1 MSLNLIRASDGTGE
15 AVRASVTAIRAPLST
30 TINVDAVTNWPDTF
44 VATTGDLLPSGALD
58 PATVLVF
65 KGSLSGATIVIDTI
79 APGYT
84 DNGSGVGDVVILKPS
99 TLWADNIRDTLAVS
113 LDDDGTLK
121 AGAVDNAAALASN
134 VVTTAKMLDANVTS
148 EKLSPTVGF
157 YATSTANINA
167 TQSLVTVYT
176 EVADYG
182 SDFAS
187 GVFTA
192 PVTGLY
198 NINIMGQIDNV
209 TADNRFVLF
218 LYKNTSTYIIQS
230 MGLGVASNHDP
241 TATIA
246 LNIPLAADDTLGVQ
260 AYSEGGTKALN
271 PLIFSGYLVGKV

>member
-1 MSLNLIRASDGTGE
+1 MPIKTTALPPLTVPASDDVFPIVDISAGSTKKITRENFLKG
-15 AVRASVTAIRAPLST
+15 APLPADT
-30 TINVDAVTNWPDTF
+30 VDTQAVEDK
-44 VATTGDLLPSGALD
+44 S
-58 PATVLVF
+58 
-65 KGSLSGATIVIDTI
+65 
-79 APGYT
+79 
-84 DNGSGVGDVVILKPS
+84 
-99 TLWADNIRDTLAVS
+99 
-113 LDDDGTLK
+113 
-121 AGAVDNAAALASN
+121 
-134 VVTTAKMLDANVTS
+134 VTS

-198 NINIMGQIDNV
+198 NINIMGLIDNV

-230 MGLGVASNHDP
+230 MGLGVVGNHDP

-260 AYSEGGTKALN
+260 AYSESGTKALN